1 MSCHVFA
8 GRFRS
13 RQRRTVGKKS
23 ENGLYEGYT
32 NSQRIDK
39 CSQIHI
45 HVRQDV
51 KREQVSVA

>member
-1 MSCHVFA
+1 MSCDDFA

-13 RQRRTVGKKS
+13 RQGRPVGKNS
-23 ENGLYEGYT
+23 ENGLY